1 MSVDAAPNTSLLS
14 RFNSAVRRPS
24 EYGGLA
30 AVATLLD
37 QLAEAEAE
45 AGTEGLAGK
54 IVWIPDENARLSP
67 AMIMREFFPDPAI
80 HVAASQYG
88 ENAFRRGWLDLDRT
102 LDALEFQR
110 LFDSALS
117 WADVDRTI
125 HDVVA
130 EYGPASVT
138 FGDPDPRRAKT
149 LAYAGADRRAPFV
162 AFHLGTAPADSD
174 AVLLGVRTSE
184 AFLGGWTFTPYG
196 ERVSSE
202 TEADP
207 SL

>member
-1 MSVDAAPNTSLLS
+1 MSVEAAPGVSLLS
-14 RFNSAVRRPS
+14 RFNKAVRRPS

-30 AVATLLD
+30 AVSTLLD

-45 AGTEGLAGK
+45 SQTGK
-54 IVWIPDENARLSP
+54 TVWIPDENARLSP
-67 AMIMREFFPDPAI
+67 AMIMREFFPDPAV

-102 LDALEFQR
+102 LDIPEFQR
-110 LFDSALS
+110 LIDSALS
-117 WADVDRTI
+117 WADVDRSL
-125 HDVVA
+125 HDVIA

-149 LAYAGADRRAPFV
+149 LAYAGVDRRAPFV
-162 AFHLGTAPADSD
+162 AFHFGVAPADSE

-202 TEADP
+202 AEADP